1 MLGHLAKKKKR
12 VPNCYFLFYL
22 ELSVIYNI
30 FLLLLFLLL
39 TPVTYNNT
47 TTGLSRG
54 LKYFLMTITEDILTT
69 WLFKLGNISFTIK
82 KN

>member
-12 VPNCYFLFYL
+12 VPYCYFLFYL

-47 TTGLSRG
+47 TRGLIRG

-82 KN
+82 KH